1 MGTLNVRTSFASS
14 VGACEYCANEGE
26 VNMVVIDRKSDFFG
40 GYFGR
45 RGYGWPVPQAAIS
58 GSPPTSWFVF
68 DMPSGGRLAIPKQI
82 MEEVMAYR
90 RWRGVKIYPAI

>member
-45 RGYGWPVPQAAIS
+45 RGRMACPPSSDFRVS
-58 GSPPTSWFVF
+58 PTSWFVF

>member
-1 MGTLNVRTSFASS
+1 
-14 VGACEYCANEGE
+14 
-26 VNMVVIDRKSDFFG
+26 MVVIDRKSDFFG
-40 GYFGR
+40 GYF
-45 RGYGWPVPQAAIS
+45 WKKPVPPS
-58 GSPPTSWFVF
+58 SDFWVSPTSWFVF